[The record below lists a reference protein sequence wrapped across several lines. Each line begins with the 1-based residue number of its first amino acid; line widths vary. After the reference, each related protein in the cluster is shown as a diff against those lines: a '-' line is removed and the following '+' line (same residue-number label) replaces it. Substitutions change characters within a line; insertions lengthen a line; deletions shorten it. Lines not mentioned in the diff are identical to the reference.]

1 MRLKEL
7 SDDLH
12 NNINELLSGKMSPA
26 QTQHLVELCSELYEK
41 LIVLRF
47 KAFTETITPAEKMQA
62 VLETSEPIK
71 IDTTPVSA
79 PPELVNQVN
88 LIDAIKEVEQD
99 VAQDSTKDANALQD
113 VSQDSSKNVAQD
125 ANALQDSSKDVA
137 QDANALQDV
146 SQDSS
151 KDVAQ
156 DANALQDS
164 MKDVAQDANALQ
176 DSMKDVAQ
184 DASQEED
191 EENEDEDI
199 VFQLIPNDEPI
210 AETPVMTVVTE
221 TPVEEA
227 AKGDVKPMV
236 SLNDTFKEN
245 ASQQATIAKKLEGSP
260 ISDLKKN
267 ISLNQRFQFCK
278 DLFKG
283 NNQEYELMLEKLNNT
298 NRDEAMRILQTLKDK
313 YSWNPDSM
321 AAKDF
326 TDLVNRRYMA

>member
-7 SDDLH
+7 SEELH
-12 NNINELLSGKMSPA
+12 TNINELLSGNMSPA

-47 KAFTETITPAEKMQA
+47 KAFTETLTPAEKMQA

-71 IDTTPVSA
+71 IDTTPVST
-79 PPELVNQVN
+79 PPELANQVN
-88 LIDAIKEVEQD
+88 LIDAIKEVEQV
-99 VAQDSTKDANALQD
+99 VAQDANA
-113 VSQDSSKNVAQD
+113 SQDATQGPAEGVAQD
-125 ANALQDSSKDVA
+125 ANALQDSAKGVA
-137 QDANALQDV
+137 QE
-146 SQDSS
+146 
-151 KDVAQ
+151 
-156 DANALQDS
+156 
-164 MKDVAQDANALQ
+164 
-176 DSMKDVAQ
+176 
-184 DASQEED
+184 ASQEEEIEEEEGDD
-191 EENEDEDI
+191 EEI
-199 VFQLIPNDEPI
+199 VFQLIPNEEPV

-221 TPVEEA
+221 APVEEA
-227 AKGDVKPMV
+227 PKEEVKPMV

-245 ASQQATIAKKLEGSP
+245 ANQQASIAKKLEGSP

-298 NRDEAMRILQTLKDK
+298 NRDEAMRILQTLRDK
-313 YSWNPDSM
+313 YSWNPESM

>member
-1 MRLKEL
+1 MGLKEL

-12 NNINELLSGKMSPA
+12 NNINELLSGNMTPA

-71 IDTTPVSA
+71 IDTTPVST
-79 PPELVNQVN
+79 PPELANQVN

-99 VAQDSTKDANALQD
+99 V
-113 VSQDSSKNVAQD
+113 
-125 ANALQDSSKDVA
+125 
-137 QDANALQDV
+137 

-151 KDVAQ
+151 KDANASQ
-156 DANALQDS
+156 DAMQDS
-164 MKDVAQDANALQ
+164 T
-176 DSMKDVAQ
+176 KDVAQ
-184 DASQEED
+184 DASQEEEVEDEGDD
-191 EENEDEDI
+191 EEI

-221 TPVEEA
+221 APVEEA
-227 AKGDVKPMV
+227 PKGEVKPMV

-245 ASQQATIAKKLEGSP
+245 ANQQASIAKKLEGSP

-283 NNQEYELMLEKLNNT
+283 NNQEYEVTLEKLNNT
-298 NRDEAMRILQTLKDK
+298 NRDEAMRILQTLRDK
-313 YSWNPDSM
+313 YSWNPESM

>member
-1 MRLKEL
+1 MGLKEL

-12 NNINELLSGKMSPA
+12 NNINELLAGKMSPE

-71 IDTTPVSA
+71 IDTTPVST
-79 PPELVNQVN
+79 PPELANQVN
-88 LIDAIKEVEQD
+88 LIDAIKEVEQ
-99 VAQDSTKDANALQD
+99 VAEQDPAEDF
-113 VSQDSSKNVAQD
+113 
-125 ANALQDSSKDVA
+125 
-137 QDANALQDV
+137 
-146 SQDSS
+146 
-151 KDVAQ
+151 
-156 DANALQDS
+156 
-164 MKDVAQDANALQ
+164 
-176 DSMKDVAQ
+176 AQ

-191 EENEDEDI
+191 EDEDNEDEEI

-221 TPVEEA
+221 APVEEA
-227 AKGDVKPMV
+227 PKGEVKPMV

-245 ASQQATIAKKLEGSP
+245 ANQQASIAKKLEGSP

-283 NNQEYELMLEKLNNT
+283 NNQEYEVTLEKLNNT
-298 NRDEAMRILQTLKDK
+298 NRDEAMRILQTLRDK
-313 YSWNPDSM
+313 YSWNPESM

>member
-7 SDDLH
+7 SEELH
-12 NNINELLSGKMSPA
+12 TNINELLSGNMTPA

-71 IDTTPVSA
+71 IDTTPVST
-79 PPELVNQVN
+79 PPELANQVN
-88 LIDAIKEVEQD
+88 LIDAIKEVEQ
-99 VAQDSTKDANALQD
+99 VAEQDPEEDANASQDSTKDVVQDALQ
-113 VSQDSSKNVAQD
+113 K
-125 ANALQDSSKDVA
+125 
-137 QDANALQDV
+137 
-146 SQDSS
+146 
-151 KDVAQ
+151 
-156 DANALQDS
+156 
-164 MKDVAQDANALQ
+164 
-176 DSMKDVAQ
+176 
-184 DASQEED
+184 EEIED
-191 EENEDEDI
+191 ESDDEEI
-199 VFQLIPNDEPI
+199 VFQLIPNDEPV

-221 TPVEEA
+221 APVEEVP
-227 AKGDVKPMV
+227 KGEVKPMV

-298 NRDEAMRILQTLKDK
+298 NREEAMRILQTLKDK

>member
-7 SDDLH
+7 SEELH
-12 NNINELLSGKMSPA
+12 TNINELLSGNMTPA

-47 KAFTETITPAEKMQA
+47 KAFSETNTPAEKMQA
-62 VLETSEPIK
+62 VLETVEPIK
-71 IDTTPVSA
+71 IDTAPIQTPV
-79 PPELVNQVN
+79 ELVNQVN
-88 LIDAIKEVEQD
+88 LIDAIKEVEQ
-99 VAQDSTKDANALQD
+99 V
-113 VSQDSSKNVAQD
+113 
-125 ANALQDSSKDVA
+125 
-137 QDANALQDV
+137 
-146 SQDSS
+146 
-151 KDVAQ
+151 
-156 DANALQDS
+156 
-164 MKDVAQDANALQ
+164 
-176 DSMKDVAQ
+176 
-184 DASQEED
+184 ASQEE
-191 EENEDEDI
+191 EEEEEGDDEDI
-199 VFQLIPNDEPI
+199 VFQLIPNEEPVV
-210 AETPVMTVVTE
+210 ETPVVSIAPE
-221 TPVEEA
+221 APKQEEPKA
-227 AKGDVKPMV
+227 EVKPPV

-245 ASQQATIAKKLEGSP
+245 AAQQASIAKKLEGSP

-283 NNQEYELMLEKLNNT
+283 NNQEYEVTLEKLNNT

>member
-1 MRLKEL
+1 MENATRLKEL
-7 SDDLH
+7 SDNLH
-12 NNINELLSGKMSPA
+12 HNINELLSGNMSPD

-71 IDTTPVSA
+71 IDFTPIA
-79 PPELVNQVN
+79 PPTELANQVN
-88 LIDAIKEVEQD
+88 LIDAIKEVEQV
-99 VAQDSTKDANALQD
+99 VAQDST
-113 VSQDSSKNVAQD
+113 
-125 ANALQDSSKDVA
+125 
-137 QDANALQDV
+137 
-146 SQDSS
+146 

-164 MKDVAQDANALQ
+164 AKDVAQDANALQ
-176 DSMKDVAQ
+176 DSAKDVAQDASALQDSTKDVAQDASALQ

-191 EENEDEDI
+191 EDNDEDI
-199 VFQLIPNDEPI
+199 VFQLIPNDEPAI
-210 AETPVMTVVTE
+210 
-221 TPVEEA
+221 EA
-227 AKGDVKPMV
+227 PKGEVKPMV

-283 NNQEYELMLEKLNNT
+283 NNQEYEVTLEKLNNT
-298 NRDEAMRILQTLKDK
+298 NRDEAMRVLQTLKDK

-321 AAKDF
+321 ATKDF
-326 TDLVNRRYMA
+326 TDLVNRRYMV

>member
-7 SDDLH
+7 SEELH
-12 NNINELLSGKMSPA
+12 TNINELLSGNMSPA

-79 PPELVNQVN
+79 PPELANQVN
-88 LIDAIKEVEQD
+88 LIDAIEEV
-99 VAQDSTKDANALQD
+99 
-113 VSQDSSKNVAQD
+113 
-125 ANALQDSSKDVA
+125 LQDSSKDA
-137 QDANALQDV
+137 SAAQGPAEGANDLQDAA
-146 SQDSS
+146 
-151 KDVAQ
+151 
-156 DANALQDS
+156 
-164 MKDVAQDANALQ
+164 
-176 DSMKDVAQ
+176 
-184 DASQEED
+184 QEEEVEEEDDD
-191 EENEDEDI
+191 EEI

-221 TPVEEA
+221 APVEEA
-227 AKGDVKPMV
+227 PKGDAKPMV
-236 SLNDTFKEN
+236 SLNDTFKET
-245 ASQQATIAKKLEGSP
+245 ASQQASIAKKLEGSA

-283 NNQEYELMLEKLNNT
+283 NNQEYELILEKLNNT
-298 NRDEAMRILQTLKDK
+298 NRDEAMRILQTLRDK
-313 YSWNPDSM
+313 YSWNPESM

>member
-1 MRLKEL
+1 MENATRLKEL
-7 SDDLH
+7 SDNLH
-12 NNINELLSGKMSPA
+12 HNINELLSGNMSPD

-71 IDTTPVSA
+71 IDFTPSA
-79 PPELVNQVN
+79 PPTELANQVN
-88 LIDAIKEVEQD
+88 LIDAIKEVEQV
-99 VAQDSTKDANALQD
+99 VAQDST
-113 VSQDSSKNVAQD
+113 
-125 ANALQDSSKDVA
+125 
-137 QDANALQDV
+137 
-146 SQDSS
+146 

-164 MKDVAQDANALQ
+164 TKDVAQDANALQ
-176 DSMKDVAQ
+176 DSTKDVAQ
-184 DASQEED
+184 DASQEE
-191 EENEDEDI
+191 EDEDEEI
-199 VFQLIPNDEPI
+199 VFQLIPNDEPAI
-210 AETPVMTVVTE
+210 
-221 TPVEEA
+221 EA
-227 AKGDVKPMV
+227 PKGEVKPLV

-283 NNQEYELMLEKLNNT
+283 NNQEYEVTLEKLNNT
-298 NRDEAMRILQTLKDK
+298 NRDEAMRVLQTLKDK

-321 AAKDF
+321 ATKDF

>member
-7 SDDLH
+7 SEELH
-12 NNINELLSGKMSPA
+12 TNINELLSGNMTPA

-71 IDTTPVSA
+71 IDTTPVST
-79 PPELVNQVN
+79 PPELANQVN
-88 LIDAIKEVEQD
+88 LIDAIKEVEQ
-99 VAQDSTKDANALQD
+99 VAEQDPAE
-113 VSQDSSKNVAQD
+113 
-125 ANALQDSSKDVA
+125 
-137 QDANALQDV
+137 
-146 SQDSS
+146 
-151 KDVAQ
+151 
-156 DANALQDS
+156 
-164 MKDVAQDANALQ
+164 
-176 DSMKDVAQ
+176 DVAQ
-184 DASQEED
+184 DASQEEEEIEDEGDD
-191 EENEDEDI
+191 EEI
-199 VFQLIPNDEPI
+199 VFQLIPNDEPV

-221 TPVEEA
+221 APVEEA
-227 AKGDVKPMV
+227 PKGEVKPMV

-245 ASQQATIAKKLEGSP
+245 ANQQASIAKKLEGSP

-283 NNQEYELMLEKLNNT
+283 NNQEYEVNNT
-298 NRDEAMRILQTLKDK
+298 NRDEAMRILQTLRDK
-313 YSWNPDSM
+313 YSWNPESM

>member
-7 SDDLH
+7 SEELH
-12 NNINELLSGKMSPA
+12 TNINELLSGNMTPA
-26 QTQHLVELCSELYEK
+26 QTQQLVELCSELYEK

-71 IDTTPVSA
+71 IDTTPVST
-79 PPELVNQVN
+79 PPELANQVN
-88 LIDAIKEVEQD
+88 LIDAIKEVEQ
-99 VAQDSTKDANALQD
+99 VAEQDPVESVTQGAEQD
-113 VSQDSSKNVAQD
+113 PAEGVTQGAEQGPAEGVTQGAE
-125 ANALQDSSKDVA
+125 
-137 QDANALQDV
+137 
-146 SQDSS
+146 
-151 KDVAQ
+151 
-156 DANALQDS
+156 
-164 MKDVAQDANALQ
+164 
-176 DSMKDVAQ
+176 
-184 DASQEED
+184 QEED
-191 EENEDEDI
+191 EDNEDEEI
-199 VFQLIPNDEPI
+199 VFQLIPNDEPV

-221 TPVEEA
+221 APVEEA
-227 AKGDVKPMV
+227 PKGEVKPMV

-245 ASQQATIAKKLEGSP
+245 ANQQASLAKKLEGSP

-283 NNQEYELMLEKLNNT
+283 NNQDYEDQVAILNNT
-298 NRDEAMRILQTLKDK
+298 NRNEAMRILQKLRDK
-313 YSWNPDSM
+313 YSWNMDSM

>member
-1 MRLKEL
+1 MENAMRLKEL
-7 SDDLH
+7 SEELH
-12 NNINELLSGKMSPA
+12 TNINELLSGNMSPA

-79 PPELVNQVN
+79 PPELANQVN
-88 LIDAIKEVEQD
+88 LIDAIEEVL
-99 VAQDSTKDANALQD
+99 QDSSKDVNTLQD
-113 VSQDSSKNVAQD
+113 VSQDAAQGPAEG
-125 ANALQDSSKDVA
+125 ANALQDAMQDSSKDVA
-137 QDANALQDV
+137 QD
-146 SQDSS
+146 STE
-151 KDVAQ
+151 
-156 DANALQDS
+156 
-164 MKDVAQDANALQ
+164 
-176 DSMKDVAQ
+176 DVAQ
-184 DASQEED
+184 DASQEEEVEEEDDD
-191 EENEDEDI
+191 EEI

-221 TPVEEA
+221 APVEEA
-227 AKGDVKPMV
+227 PKGEVKPMV

-245 ASQQATIAKKLEGSP
+245 ASQQASIAKKLESSA

-283 NNQEYELMLEKLNNT
+283 NNQEYELILEKLNNT
-298 NRDEAMRILQTLKDK
+298 NRDEAMRILQTLRDK
-313 YSWNPDSM
+313 YSWNPESM

>member
-1 MRLKEL
+1 MGLKEL

-12 NNINELLSGKMSPA
+12 NNINELLSGNMSPE

-47 KAFTETITPAEKMQA
+47 KAFSETVTAAEKMQA
-62 VLETSEPIK
+62 VLETVQPIK
-71 IDTTPVSA
+71 IDTTPVNQT
-79 PPELVNQVN
+79 PVELVNQVN
-88 LIDAIKEVEQD
+88 LIDAIKEVEQGP
-99 VAQDSTKDANALQD
+99 SEDANALQD
-113 VSQDSSKNVAQD
+113 VSQDST
-125 ANALQDSSKDVA
+125 KDVA

-146 SQDSS
+146 
-151 KDVAQ
+151 
-156 DANALQDS
+156 
-164 MKDVAQDANALQ
+164 
-176 DSMKDVAQ
+176 AQ
-184 DASQEED
+184 DASQEE
-191 EENEDEDI
+191 ENEDEDEEI
-199 VFQLIPNDEPI
+199 VFQLIPNDEPVS
-210 AETPVMTVVTE
+210 ETPVMTVVTE
-221 TPVEEA
+221 APVEEDP
-227 AKGDVKPMV
+227 KGEVKPMV

-245 ASQQATIAKKLEGSP
+245 ASQQASIAKKLEGSP

-283 NNQEYELMLEKLNNT
+283 NNQEYEVTLEKLNNT

-313 YSWNPDSM
+313 YSWNPESM

>member
-7 SDDLH
+7 SEELH
-12 NNINELLSGKMSPA
+12 TNINELLSGNMSPE

-47 KAFTETITPAEKMQA
+47 KAFSEPSTPAEKMQA
-62 VLETSEPIK
+62 VLENVEPIK
-71 IDTTPVSA
+71 IDTTPS
-79 PPELVNQVN
+79 PTPIDLVKQVN
-88 LIDAIKEVEQD
+88 LIDAIKEVEQV

-113 VSQDSSKNVAQD
+113 VSQDSTKDVS
-125 ANALQDSSKDVA
+125 ALQ
-137 QDANALQDV
+137 
-146 SQDSS
+146 
-151 KDVAQ
+151 DVAQ

-164 MKDVAQDANALQ
+164 T
-176 DSMKDVAQ
+176 KDVAQ

-191 EENEDEDI
+191 EDNDEDI
-199 VFQLIPNDEPI
+199 VFQLIPNDEPAI
-210 AETPVMTVVTE
+210 
-221 TPVEEA
+221 EA
-227 AKGDVKPMV
+227 PKGEVKPMV

-245 ASQQATIAKKLEGSP
+245 ASQQANIAKKLEGSP
-260 ISDLKKN
+260 IADLKKN

-283 NNQEYELMLEKLNNT
+283 NNQEYEVTLEKLNNT
-298 NRDEAMRILQTLKDK
+298 NRDDAMRVIQTLKDK

-321 AAKDF
+321 AVRDF

>member
-7 SDDLH
+7 SEELH

-71 IDTTPVSA
+71 IDTTPVST
-79 PPELVNQVN
+79 PPELANQVN
-88 LIDAIKEVEQD
+88 LIDAIKEVEQ
-99 VAQDSTKDANALQD
+99 VAEQGPVEEVTQ
-113 VSQDSSKNVAQD
+113 VAEQGP
-125 ANALQDSSKDVA
+125 AEGVTQGAE
-137 QDANALQDV
+137 
-146 SQDSS
+146 
-151 KDVAQ
+151 
-156 DANALQDS
+156 
-164 MKDVAQDANALQ
+164 
-176 DSMKDVAQ
+176 
-184 DASQEED
+184 QEEEEDNED
-191 EENEDEDI
+191 EEI

-221 TPVEEA
+221 APVEEA
-227 AKGDVKPMV
+227 PKGEVKPMV

-245 ASQQATIAKKLEGSP
+245 ANQQASIAKKLEGSP

-283 NNQEYELMLEKLNNT
+283 NNQEYEVTLEKLNNT
-298 NRDEAMRILQTLKDK
+298 NRDEAMRILQTLRDK
-313 YSWNPDSM
+313 YSWNPESM

>member
-7 SDDLH
+7 SEELH
-12 NNINELLSGKMSPA
+12 TNINELLSGNMSPE

-71 IDTTPVSA
+71 IDTTPVST
-79 PPELVNQVN
+79 PPELANQVN
-88 LIDAIKEVEQD
+88 LIDAIKEVEQV

-113 VSQDSSKNVAQD
+113 VSQDST
-125 ANALQDSSKDVA
+125 
-137 QDANALQDV
+137 
-146 SQDSS
+146 
-151 KDVAQ
+151 
-156 DANALQDS
+156 
-164 MKDVAQDANALQ
+164 
-176 DSMKDVAQ
+176 KDVAQ
-184 DASQEED
+184 DASQDED
-191 EENEDEDI
+191 EDNDDEDI
-199 VFQLIPNDEPI
+199 VFQLIPNDEPAI
-210 AETPVMTVVTE
+210 
-221 TPVEEA
+221 EA
-227 AKGDVKPMV
+227 PKGEVKPRV

-283 NNQEYELMLEKLNNT
+283 NNQEYEVTLEKLNNT
-298 NRDEAMRILQTLKDK
+298 NRDEAIRVLQTLKDK

-321 AAKDF
+321 AVKDF
-326 TDLVNRRYMA
+326 TDLVTRRYMA

>member
-7 SDDLH
+7 SEELH
-12 NNINELLSGKMSPA
+12 TNINELLSGNMSPE

-71 IDTTPVSA
+71 IDTTPVST
-79 PPELVNQVN
+79 PPELANQVN
-88 LIDAIKEVEQD
+88 LIDAIKEVEQ
-99 VAQDSTKDANALQD
+99 VAEQGP
-113 VSQDSSKNVAQD
+113 VED
-125 ANALQDSSKDVA
+125 ANALQDSTKDV
-137 QDANALQDV
+137 
-146 SQDSS
+146 S
-151 KDVAQ
+151 
-156 DANALQDS
+156 
-164 MKDVAQDANALQ
+164 
-176 DSMKDVAQ
+176 Q

-191 EENEDEDI
+191 EDEDNDEDI
-199 VFQLIPNDEPI
+199 VFQLIPNDEPAI
-210 AETPVMTVVTE
+210 
-221 TPVEEA
+221 EA
-227 AKGDVKPMV
+227 PKGEVKPMV

-245 ASQQATIAKKLEGSP
+245 ANQQATIAKKLEGSP

-283 NNQEYELMLEKLNNT
+283 NNQEYEVTLEKLNNT
-298 NRDEAMRILQTLKDK
+298 NRDEAIRVLQTLKDK

-321 AAKDF
+321 AVKDF

>member
-1 MRLKEL
+1 MENATRLKEL
-7 SDDLH
+7 SNNLH
-12 NNINELLSGKMSPA
+12 HNINELLSGNMSPD

-71 IDTTPVSA
+71 IDFTPIA
-79 PPELVNQVN
+79 PPTELANQVN
-88 LIDAIKEVEQD
+88 LIDAIKEVEQ
-99 VAQDSTKDANALQD
+99 VAEQGPVEGVTQGAE
-113 VSQDSSKNVAQD
+113 
-125 ANALQDSSKDVA
+125 
-137 QDANALQDV
+137 
-146 SQDSS
+146 
-151 KDVAQ
+151 
-156 DANALQDS
+156 
-164 MKDVAQDANALQ
+164 
-176 DSMKDVAQ
+176 Q

-191 EENEDEDI
+191 EDNEDEDNDEDI
-199 VFQLIPNDEPI
+199 VFQLIPNDEPAI
-210 AETPVMTVVTE
+210 
-221 TPVEEA
+221 EA
-227 AKGDVKPMV
+227 PKGEVKPMV

-283 NNQEYELMLEKLNNT
+283 NNQEYEVTLEKLNNT
-298 NRDEAMRILQTLKDK
+298 NRDEAMRVLQTLKDK

-321 AAKDF
+321 ATKDF
-326 TDLVNRRYMA
+326 TDLVNRRYMV

>member
-7 SDDLH
+7 SEELH
-12 NNINELLSGKMSPA
+12 TNINDLLSGNMTPD

-71 IDTTPVSA
+71 LDTTPVST
-79 PPELVNQVN
+79 PPELANQVN
-88 LIDAIKEVEQD
+88 LIDAIKEVEQV
-99 VAQDSTKDANALQD
+99 VA
-113 VSQDSSKNVAQD
+113 
-125 ANALQDSSKDVA
+125 QDSSKDAAQGPAEGVA
-137 QDANALQDV
+137 QE
-146 SQDSS
+146 
-151 KDVAQ
+151 
-156 DANALQDS
+156 
-164 MKDVAQDANALQ
+164 
-176 DSMKDVAQ
+176 
-184 DASQEED
+184 ASQEEVEEEIEEEEGDD
-191 EENEDEDI
+191 EEI
-199 VFQLIPNDEPI
+199 VFQLIPNDEPVV
-210 AETPVMTVVTE
+210 ETPVMTVVSE
-221 TPVEEA
+221 APVEEVP
-227 AKGDVKPMV
+227 KGEVKPMV

-245 ASQQATIAKKLEGSP
+245 ANQQASIAKKLEGSP

-283 NNQEYELMLEKLNNT
+283 NNQEYEVTLEKLNNT
-298 NRDEAMRILQTLKDK
+298 NRDEAMRILQTLRDK
-313 YSWNPDSM
+313 YSWNPESM

>member
-7 SDDLH
+7 SEELH
-12 NNINELLSGKMSPA
+12 TNINELLSGNMTPA

-71 IDTTPVSA
+71 IDTTPVST
-79 PPELVNQVN
+79 PPELANQVN
-88 LIDAIKEVEQD
+88 LIDAIKEVEQ
-99 VAQDSTKDANALQD
+99 VAEQDPAE
-113 VSQDSSKNVAQD
+113 
-125 ANALQDSSKDVA
+125 
-137 QDANALQDV
+137 
-146 SQDSS
+146 
-151 KDVAQ
+151 
-156 DANALQDS
+156 
-164 MKDVAQDANALQ
+164 
-176 DSMKDVAQ
+176 DVAQ
-184 DASQEED
+184 DASQEEEEIEDESDD
-191 EENEDEDI
+191 EEI
-199 VFQLIPNDEPI
+199 VFQLIPNDEPV
-210 AETPVMTVVTE
+210 AETPVMTVVIE
-221 TPVEEA
+221 APVEEA
-227 AKGDVKPMV
+227 PKGEVKPMV

-245 ASQQATIAKKLEGSP
+245 ANQQASIAKKLEGSP

-283 NNQEYELMLEKLNNT
+283 NNQEYEVTLEKLNNT
-298 NRDEAMRILQTLKDK
+298 NRDEAMRILQTLRDK
-313 YSWNPDSM
+313 YSWNPESM

>member
-1 MRLKEL
+1 MGLKEL

-12 NNINELLSGKMSPA
+12 NNINELLSGKMSPE

-71 IDTTPVSA
+71 IDTTPVST
-79 PPELVNQVN
+79 PPELANQVN
-88 LIDAIKEVEQD
+88 LIDAIKEVEQ
-99 VAQDSTKDANALQD
+99 VAEQDPAED
-113 VSQDSSKNVAQD
+113 VS
-125 ANALQDSSKDVA
+125 
-137 QDANALQDV
+137 
-146 SQDSS
+146 
-151 KDVAQ
+151 
-156 DANALQDS
+156 
-164 MKDVAQDANALQ
+164 
-176 DSMKDVAQ
+176 Q
-184 DASQEED
+184 DASQEEEEEEGDD
-191 EENEDEDI
+191 EEI
-199 VFQLIPNDEPI
+199 VFQLIPNDEPV

-221 TPVEEA
+221 APVEEA
-227 AKGDVKPMV
+227 PKGEVKPMV

-245 ASQQATIAKKLEGSP
+245 ANQQASIAKKLEGSP

-283 NNQEYELMLEKLNNT
+283 NNQEYEVTLEKLNNT
-298 NRDEAMRILQTLKDK
+298 NRDEAMRILQTLRDK
-313 YSWNPDSM
+313 YSWNPESM